1 MKRPTPIKWKP
12 KNPQKYKGNV
22 ENIWARSSWEVKV
35 MIWLDLSDNV
45 IYWSSEELAIRY
57 YNPIDNKI
65 HRYFPDFIVK
75 VRKRD
80 QSETVYVL
88 EVKPEYQ
95 TKEPVKRK
103 QTKKYLEEQVTYVVN
118 QSKWKAATEFCKDH
132 GWIFQV
138 ITERDLGI
146 L

>member
-1 MKRPTPIKWKP
+1 MSYKGKYIPT
-12 KNPQKYKGNV
+12 NPQKYAGNPN
-22 ENIWARSSWEVKV
+22 NIIWRSTWERRV
-35 MIWLDLSDNV
+35 MEWLDKSDNV
-45 IYWSSEELAIRY
+45 IYWSSEELAIKY
-57 YNPIDNKI
+57 FNPIDKKV

-75 VRKRD
+75 VKRKD
-80 QSETVYVL
+80 GKVMTHVL

-95 TKEPVKRK
+95 TKEPTKRK

-138 ITERDLGI
+138 VTERDLGI